1 MNAYWQK
8 IEEDLELWRIEMS
21 RAPVFREKLSKAI
34 QSRVNNIIPD
44 KIHYAISTAIK
55 QMVRAMIFGSVKLT
69 RKKYTELSLEKQ
81 DAKARERVQIYSNT
95 SAAEGAA
102 TGAGGFLLG
111 FADFPIWLSLKM
123 KMVHEIANIYGFDIK
138 DYKERIYMLYI
149 FQITF
154 SSQVQRNMTFPIIEE
169 WELQKEALPENINNF
184 DWKTFQI
191 EYRDYL
197 DLLKLAQLIP
207 GFGAIVG
214 AFVNHRLTRKLGRN
228 AINAYHLRLINKHKT
243 AKKEEETVKTEE

>member
-8 IEEDLELWRIEMS
+8 IEGELEQWHLEMS

-34 QSRVNNIIPD
+34 QSRVNNLIPE

-55 QMVRAMIFGSVKLT
+55 QMVRAMIFGSIKLT
-69 RKKYTELSLEKQ
+69 RKKYTLLTLEQQ
-81 DAKARERVQIYSNT
+81 DIKARERVQIYSNT

-154 SSQVQRNMTFPIIEE
+154 SSQVQRNKTFPILEE
-169 WELQKEALPENINNF
+169 WEFQKEVLPENINDF

-197 DLLKLAQLIP
+197 DLMKLAQLIP
-207 GFGAIVG
+207 GFGAFVG
-214 AFVNHRLTRKLGRN
+214 AYVNHRLTRKLGRN
-228 AINAYHLRLINKHKT
+228 AINAYHLRMTQNNQVNKK
-243 AKKEEETVKTEE
+243 

>member
-1 MNAYWQK
+1 MQAYWQN
-8 IEEDLELWRIEMS
+8 IEKELELWQNEMS
-21 RAPVFREKLSKAI
+21 RAPILHERLSKAL
-34 QSRVNNIIPD
+34 QSRINNLIPD

-69 RKKYTELSLEKQ
+69 RKKYSELSIEQK
-81 DAKARERVQIYSNT
+81 DKRARERIQIYSNT

-111 FADFPIWLSLKM
+111 IADFPLWLSLKM

-138 DYKERIYMLYI
+138 DYKERIFMLYI
-149 FQITF
+149 FQLTF
-154 SSQVQRNMTFPIIEE
+154 SSQVQRNKTFPILDE
-169 WELQKEALPENINNF
+169 WEYQKEALPEDINAF

-197 DLLKLAQLIP
+197 DLMKLAQLIP
-207 GFGAIVG
+207 GFGAFVG
-214 AFVNHRLTRKLGRN
+214 AYVNHRLTRKLGKN
-228 AINAYHLRLINKHKT
+228 AINAYHLRMIS
-243 AKKEEETVKTEE
+243 KEKNKTE